1 MGNEPLKL
9 VLLEDQ
15 TMFRDLIV
23 RTLRQALDVSVVGA
37 FATAAELQDNLAAA
51 KQADVALLDIRLG
64 AEECFDLIPK
74 LRAAAPGLKLMWVTS
89 VLEDVLLK
97 RAFEANLPGFIH
109 KEDSADELITA
120 VQRVAAGHA
129 YLSSS
134 VRRYRESLLGRPDL
148 FSKVLSRREQ
158 EVLKVIGGGFS
169 NEEAAALLGLSAETV
184 KSHRRNIMARLDLHS
199 SAELQAYAVR
209 HGFVSA
215 RALK

>member
-1 MGNEPLKL
+1 MSLQL
-9 VLLEDQ
+9 LLLEDQ
-15 TMFRDLIV
+15 TMFRDLII
-23 RTLRQALDVSVVGA
+23 RTLRQALDVTVVGA
-37 FATAAELQDNLAAA
+37 FASAAEMQQNLATA
-51 KQADVALLDIRLG
+51 KRADVALLDIRLG
-64 AEECFDLIPK
+64 AEDCFDLVPK
-74 LRAAAPGLKLMWVTS
+74 LRAEAPGLRLMWVTS

-120 VQRVAAGHA
+120 VQRVAAGQT
-129 YLSSS
+129 YMSSS

-158 EVLKVIGGGFS
+158 EVLKVIGGGWT

-184 KSHRRNIMARLDLHS
+184 KTHRRNIMARLDLHT
-199 SAELQAYAVR
+199 SAELQAYALR